1 MVSMS
6 AMEVESLAVELRS
19 VAERLL
25 PPDERSRLDR
35 VIAGLHD
42 PITAK
47 RAGETLKNLTE
58 AAEYAYAALT
68 IRAGQLKERAE
79 KAERARD
86 PETR

>member
-25 PPDERSRLDR
+25 PPDERRRLDG

-47 RAGETLKNLTE
+47 GAAGRLRNLTD
-58 AAEYAYAALT
+58 ASEYAYAALT
-68 IRAGQLKERAE
+68 LRAAQLKERAE
-79 KAERARD
+79 QAERSRD
-86 PETR
+86 PKR